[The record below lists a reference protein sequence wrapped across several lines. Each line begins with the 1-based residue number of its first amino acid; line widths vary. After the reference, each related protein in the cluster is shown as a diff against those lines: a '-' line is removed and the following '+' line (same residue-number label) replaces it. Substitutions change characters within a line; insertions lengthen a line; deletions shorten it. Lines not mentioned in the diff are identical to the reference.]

1 MEPLSIS
8 GRTVFSDGV
17 RWAEISFDAQ
27 AGSILSVKELD
38 KDEEVGDLI
47 FPGFIDIHVH
57 AREYPKPNP
66 VQPTSYGTMGGDLPK
81 GNIPK
86 RG

>member
-1 MEPLSIS
+1 MESLIS
-8 GRTVFSDGV
+8 GRTVFADGV
-17 RWAEISFDAQ
+17 RWAEISLDTKG
-27 AGSILSVKELD
+27 GSIRSVEELD
-38 KDEEVGDLI
+38 KDEEIGDLI

-57 AREYPKPNP
+57 ARIFSTRSL
-66 VQPTSYGTMGGDLPK
+66 QPTGYGTMGSGLPK